1 MSFSEDA
8 LILIRFHFFTYCST
22 PKRRKVEKI
31 LCLEDALIL
40 ILFHFVTYCS
50 TPIKK
55 EGRENFMF
63 RRCSDFDTFSFFFHL
78 L

>member
-40 ILFHFVTYCS
+40 IRFHFVTYCS

-55 EGRENFMF
+55 GR
-63 RRCSDFDTFSFFFHL
+63 
-78 L
+78 